1 MFDQTCSILQ
11 RWCVM
16 ASLRKR
22 KWKTKGE
29 TRIAW
34 VVDFADRD
42 GKRARQ
48 QFETRAAADAFRIQV
63 EGDLSRGNY
72 RAQAG
77 STTVQ
82 QAAALFLDHCHGRM
96 VRRER
101 MTRHNYNVYDGHIAN
116 YISPDLTRDTKR
128 RTTRRVSFNKGIG
141 EQTLR
146 DLTTGRVERFCDDL
160 KATGIAVPTI
170 RKVLGTLKQVLRFA
184 VSRDLVA
191 VNVAR
196 DVRVIG
202 RRDQGARKII
212 PPSKEAMRMLIAA
225 ADDDMRVQLVVA
237 AATGAR
243 AGEFHALRW
252 HHIDL
257 VKGEVRIVTRVDA
270 YGSEDVTKTAAGMRE
285 VPLGGEVVSL
295 LKAWKRRSKFTNLD
309 DLVFPNARG
318 NYLSHDNFVKRRFR
332 PLFGKLEKAHAENP
346 KKHPKAPAY
355 FNWHALRHFAISCW
369 IEADLSPKTV
379 QTFAGH
385 SSVQVTMDRYGHL
398 FKSDDHKQTMDRI
411 AGTLFRSSTGG

>member
-1 MFDQTCSILQ
+1 
-11 RWCVM
+11 M

-29 TRIAW
+29 TRVAW
-34 VVDFADRD
+34 MVDFVDRD

-48 QFETRAAADAFRIQV
+48 QFETRAAADDFRIKV

-82 QAAALFLDHCHGRM
+82 QAAELFLNHCQSRM
-96 VRRER
+96 ARRER

-116 YISPDLTRDTKR
+116 YICPDLNRGSKPR
-128 RTTRRVSFNKGIG
+128 ASRRVSFNKGIG
-141 EQTLR
+141 ELILR

-160 KATGIAVPTI
+160 KNTGIAVPTI
-170 RKVLGTLKQVLRFA
+170 RKILGTLKQVLRFA

-202 RRDQGARKII
+202 RRDQGARKIV
-212 PPSKEAMRMLIAA
+212 PPSKEAMRMLIRA
-225 ADDDMRVQLVVA
+225 ADEDLRVKLVVA

-285 VPLGGEVVSL
+285 VPLGSEVVAI
-295 LKAWKRRSKFTNLD
+295 LKAWKRRSKFTDAN
-309 DLVFPNARG
+309 DLVFPNKRG
-318 NYLSHDNFVKRRFR
+318 NYLGHDNFIKRRFR
-332 PLFGKLEKAHAENP
+332 PLFDKLEQMHDEDPKAN
-346 KKHPKAPAY
+346 PKAPAY

-369 IEADLSPKTV
+369 IEAGLSPKTV

-398 FKSDDHKQTMDRI
+398 FKSDDHKQAMDRI
-411 AGTLFRSSTGG
+411 AGALFAG